1 MVQIVRNREESE
13 MKNGFTL
20 VELLWV
26 IFILYMCVAWVTN
39 LVRFCNLDFE
49 ESYKAEVLRG
59 IGIATPLFLVT
70 AFADIGEENE
80 E

>member
-1 MVQIVRNREESE
+1 MKMVDV
-13 MKNGFTL
+13 FCL
-20 VELLWV
+20 AFV
-26 IFILYMCVAWVTN
+26 IYLGASYVTN
-39 LVRFCNLDFE
+39 FVRFVKLDFAE
-49 ESYKAEVLRG
+49 PYKAEVLRG